1 MSDRLY
7 VGIDLG
13 TYQSTIASSAG
24 KMHTIETVVGRPKDP
39 VARNFLGRDVLFGE
53 DALKNKL
60 ACNLYRPMAAGVTQ
74 DDEANLAS
82 AKAFVSHLL
91 ETVDPE
97 EFDEVLG
104 VICSP
109 SHVSFTDKSNL
120 VATLRGQV
128 NAIMVVTEP
137 FATAYGI
144 DEIAGSIVVDIG
156 AGTTDIA
163 RVYGTFPTDEDQ
175 VTITEAGDWLDL
187 QLMEL
192 IRKKYTGAQVTKDM
206 VRKWKEASSY
216 VGGDVREVTVELSV
230 LCSESVSKT
239 FEISGKQNF
248 SSLNPKFGVLL
259 RDWDGNGVYPV
270 SGEDYSI
277 DDDGWSGGAGGF
289 KTFAVEYLNEF
300 SAPAS
305 NKYAQIYA
313 KFDAVQ
319 WYLGAHSID
328 LLSFQDYLPTEN
340 TDSLYL
346 NFFSSSDGGINTGS
360 QVAFKDGDNKSYLGL
375 EQINW
380 TGWKHL
386 SYRFSGL
393 TTNSGDSLKT
403 TDLTAFVLQLGA
415 APEKSKELMVRY
427 DFILITHGEPLFSE

>member
-24 KMHTIETVVGRPKDP
+24 KLQTIETVVGRPKDP

-74 DDEANLAS
+74 DDEANLAA

-192 IRKKYTGAQVTKDM
+192 IKKKYTGAQVTKDM

-216 VGGDVREVTVELSV
+216 VGGEAREVTVELSV
-230 LCSESVSKT
+230 DGKRQVVDIGDLILEACDLIIPKIGNAIKRNVAGADPEYQQILRNNIILSGGGSLIEGVAERVAS
-239 FEISGKQNF
+239 EISDIGD
-248 SSLNPKFGVLL
+248 V
-259 RDWDGNGVYPV
+259 RVWCV
-270 SGEDYSI
+270 EDPINSVAAGALKLASEMPDDMYTSI
-277 DDDGWSGGAGGF
+277 
-289 KTFAVEYLNEF
+289 N
-300 SAPAS
+300 
-305 NKYAQIYA
+305 
-313 KFDAVQ
+313 
-319 WYLGAHSID
+319 
-328 LLSFQDYLPTEN
+328 
-340 TDSLYL
+340 
-346 NFFSSSDGGINTGS
+346 
-360 QVAFKDGDNKSYLGL
+360 
-375 EQINW
+375 
-380 TGWKHL
+380 
-386 SYRFSGL
+386 
-393 TTNSGDSLKT
+393 
-403 TDLTAFVLQLGA
+403 
-415 APEKSKELMVRY
+415 
-427 DFILITHGEPLFSE
+427 

>member
-24 KMHTIETVVGRPKDP
+24 KLQTIETVVGRPKDP

-74 DDEANLAS
+74 DDEANLAA

-192 IRKKYTGAQVTKDM
+192 IKKKYTGAQVTKDM

-216 VGGDVREVTVELSV
+216 VGGEAREVTDELSV
-230 LCSESVSKT
+230 DGKRQVVDIGDLILEACDLIIPKIGNAIKRNVAGADPEYQQILRNNIILSGGGSLIDGVAERIAS
-239 FEISGKQNF
+239 EISDIGD
-248 SSLNPKFGVLL
+248 V
-259 RDWDGNGVYPV
+259 RVWCV
-270 SGEDYSI
+270 EDPINSVAAGALKLASEMPDDMYTSI
-277 DDDGWSGGAGGF
+277 
-289 KTFAVEYLNEF
+289 N
-300 SAPAS
+300 
-305 NKYAQIYA
+305 
-313 KFDAVQ
+313 
-319 WYLGAHSID
+319 
-328 LLSFQDYLPTEN
+328 
-340 TDSLYL
+340 
-346 NFFSSSDGGINTGS
+346 
-360 QVAFKDGDNKSYLGL
+360 
-375 EQINW
+375 
-380 TGWKHL
+380 
-386 SYRFSGL
+386 
-393 TTNSGDSLKT
+393 
-403 TDLTAFVLQLGA
+403 
-415 APEKSKELMVRY
+415 
-427 DFILITHGEPLFSE
+427 

>member
-24 KMHTIETVVGRPKDP
+24 KLQTIEPVVGRPKDP

-74 DDEANLAS
+74 DDEANLAA

-192 IRKKYTGAQVTKDM
+192 IKKKYTGAQVTKDM

-216 VGGDVREVTVELSV
+216 VGGEAREVTVELSV
-230 LCSESVSKT
+230 DGKRQVVDIGDLILEACELIIPKIGNAIKRNVAGADPEYQQILRNNIILSGGGSLIDGVAERVAS
-239 FEISGKQNF
+239 EISDIGD
-248 SSLNPKFGVLL
+248 V
-259 RDWDGNGVYPV
+259 RVWCV
-270 SGEDYSI
+270 EDPINSVAAGALKLASEMP
-277 DDDGWSGGAGGF
+277 DDMYTA
-289 KTFAVEYLNEF
+289 
-300 SAPAS
+300 
-305 NKYAQIYA
+305 
-313 KFDAVQ
+313 
-319 WYLGAHSID
+319 
-328 LLSFQDYLPTEN
+328 
-340 TDSLYL
+340 
-346 NFFSSSDGGINTGS
+346 IN
-360 QVAFKDGDNKSYLGL
+360 
-375 EQINW
+375 
-380 TGWKHL
+380 
-386 SYRFSGL
+386 
-393 TTNSGDSLKT
+393 
-403 TDLTAFVLQLGA
+403 
-415 APEKSKELMVRY
+415 
-427 DFILITHGEPLFSE
+427 

>member
-7 VGIDLG
+7 VVIDLG

-24 KMHTIETVVGRPKDP
+24 KLQTIETVVGRPKDP

-74 DDEANLAS
+74 DDEANLAA

-192 IRKKYTGAQVTKDM
+192 IKKKYTGAQVTKDM

-216 VGGDVREVTVELSV
+216 VGGEAREVTVELSV
-230 LCSESVSKT
+230 DGKRQVVDIGDLILEACDLIIPKIGNAIKRNVAGADPEYQQILRNNIILSGGGSLIDGVAERIAS
-239 FEISGKQNF
+239 EISDIGD
-248 SSLNPKFGVLL
+248 V
-259 RDWDGNGVYPV
+259 RVWCV
-270 SGEDYSI
+270 EDPINSVAAGALKLASEMPDDMYTSI
-277 DDDGWSGGAGGF
+277 
-289 KTFAVEYLNEF
+289 N
-300 SAPAS
+300 
-305 NKYAQIYA
+305 
-313 KFDAVQ
+313 
-319 WYLGAHSID
+319 
-328 LLSFQDYLPTEN
+328 
-340 TDSLYL
+340 
-346 NFFSSSDGGINTGS
+346 
-360 QVAFKDGDNKSYLGL
+360 
-375 EQINW
+375 
-380 TGWKHL
+380 
-386 SYRFSGL
+386 
-393 TTNSGDSLKT
+393 
-403 TDLTAFVLQLGA
+403 
-415 APEKSKELMVRY
+415 
-427 DFILITHGEPLFSE
+427 